1 MSEPI
6 ARKQAQTETILLEHS
21 KSVAGLSL
29 PVVPSED
36 NGGGSLLLFYQ
47 YKEPPWSAA
56 EHKKALKKVIKIA
69 RFHNVTGRGRVA
81 PEGLNCTLSCA
92 SATLMRAFVQDLRE
106 YDGTLFDKTDF
117 KITDGI
123 PSAKLFKSLSM
134 RKTDELVAYG
144 LDKDRAPSLQKF
156 AGTHL
161 EAIEYHEAMQDKDAV
176 IIDVRNAYESAI
188 GRFQPPEGTNQTW
201 ISSFSVLV

>member
-1 MSEPI
+1 MSEAI
-6 ARKQAQTETILLEHS
+6 ASIQVPTETILLEHS
-21 KSVAGLSL
+21 KSVAGISL
-29 PVVPSED
+29 PLVPSDD
-36 NGGGSLLLFYQ
+36 NGANGGSILLFYQ
-47 YKEPPWSAA
+47 YKEPPFSSA
-56 EHKKALKKVIKIA
+56 EHKKALKKVIAIA

-92 SATLMRAFVQDLRE
+92 SSTLMRAFVQDLRE
-106 YDGTLFDKTDF
+106 YDAILFGKTDF

-123 PSAKLFKSLSM
+123 PSAKLFKSLSI

-144 LDKDRAPSLQKF
+144 LDKDRAPSLEKF

-188 GRFQPPEGTNQTW
+188 GRFQPPEV
-201 ISSFSVLV
+201 SC